1 MSYDAEFLTLRVL
14 LHHFLNASGD
24 IAGLVL
30 LDVSRKR
37 ARLVIEIKAIH
48 LREVESICLLLI

>member
-48 LREVESICLLLI
+48 LREVESI

>member
-1 MSYDAEFLTLRVL
+1 MSYNAKFLALRVL

-30 LDVSRKR
+30 LDVSGKR
-37 ARLVIEIKAIH
+37 TRLVIEIEAIH